1 MSATEPLL
9 CPKCGA
15 TMNRHALITAEED
28 GEIQEIFT
36 CPSCGNIEARRA
48 GTDTMTEGPTS

>member
-1 MSATEPLL
+1 MPETSPLL

-15 TMNRHALITAEED
+15 RMNRHALVEADED

-48 GTDTMTEGPTS
+48 GTDDVTEGPTS